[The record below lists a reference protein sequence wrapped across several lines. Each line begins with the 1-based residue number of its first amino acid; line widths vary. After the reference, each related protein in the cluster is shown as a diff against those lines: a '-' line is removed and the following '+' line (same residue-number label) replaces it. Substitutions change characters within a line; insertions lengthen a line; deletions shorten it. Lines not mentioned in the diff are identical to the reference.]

1 MKKAIILILG
11 GAASLTL
18 SLVLG
23 INAQSRAESVNELFE
38 TNLEALADVEHK
50 GTCKHEHGDCIAV
63 CPVCH
68 KLVWADE
75 TGPSNNDVYEEITA
89 PDDST
94 THPANPS
101 SLLKCRHQ

>member
-11 GAASLTL
+11 GAASLAL

-50 GTCKHEHGDCIAV
+50 GTCKHPGKKAFRGDGYRNGR
-63 CPVCH
+63 
-68 KLVWADE
+68 K
-75 TGPSNNDVYEEITA
+75 GYNNGCL
-89 PDDST
+89 S
-94 THPANPS
+94 
-101 SLLKCRHQ
+101 